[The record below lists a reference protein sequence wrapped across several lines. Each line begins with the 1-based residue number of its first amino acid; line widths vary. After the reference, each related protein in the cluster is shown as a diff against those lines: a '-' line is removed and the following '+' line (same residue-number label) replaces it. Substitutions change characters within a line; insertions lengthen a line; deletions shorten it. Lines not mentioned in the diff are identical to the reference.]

1 MIESAE
7 ANALAL
13 PGRSRVVVLRKL
25 RERFILEL
33 LVGCGAFS
41 VLITGTIIVVLAF
54 EAFKFFSL
62 EAVSFG
68 EFITGT
74 QWSPLLGAKKHFG
87 IWPLI
92 TGTLLVTSVAMAVAL
107 PLGLITAIWLSEY
120 APKAVRATVKPTLE
134 VLAGIPTI
142 VFGFFALTVITPGSR
157 WASCVCRS

>member
-1 MIESAE
+1 
-7 ANALAL
+7 
-13 PGRSRVVVLRKL
+13 
-25 RERFILEL
+25 RFILEL

-107 PLGLITAIWLSEY
+107 PLGLITAQC
-120 APKAVRATVKPTLE
+120 ACA
-134 VLAGIPTI
+134 
-142 VFGFFALTVITPGSR
+142 
-157 WASCVCRS
+157 ASCRPGFTRLAPWCSIKDVISPSEPSARSGYDPMLPDV